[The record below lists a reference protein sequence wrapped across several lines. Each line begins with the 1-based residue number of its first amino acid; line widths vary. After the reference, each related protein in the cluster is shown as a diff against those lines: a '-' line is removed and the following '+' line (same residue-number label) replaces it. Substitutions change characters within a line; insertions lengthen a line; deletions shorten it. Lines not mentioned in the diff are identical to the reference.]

1 MNQKKEKVMN
11 KLAKGG
17 IAGLAAWLFG
27 GGLISALIIFVLV
40 YWIL

>member
-1 MNQKKEKVMN
+1 MN